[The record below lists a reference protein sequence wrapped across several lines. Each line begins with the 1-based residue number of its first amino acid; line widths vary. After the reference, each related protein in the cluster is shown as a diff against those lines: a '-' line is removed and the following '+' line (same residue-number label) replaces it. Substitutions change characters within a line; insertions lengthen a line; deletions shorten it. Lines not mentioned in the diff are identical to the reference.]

1 MIIAQWK
8 LFYHL
13 IISTKWI
20 LSSIISRKIENLK
33 PRRKLEKNNWVPMCV
48 MQEYKLSGI
57 EKNEEKK
64 EIRNE

>member
-13 IISTKWI
+13 IISTEWI

-33 PRRKLEKNNWVPMCV
+33 PRRKLEKNNRVPMCV

-57 EKNEEKK
+57 EKTEEKK